1 MATRNAIAVSD
12 LSPPDSSDSR
22 LTFLPGGLASKSI
35 PVASMSSGSVSTS
48 RPSPPGNSRPKMSS
62 NSRAVSSKAAVN
74 TCCTRSS
81 TSLTTISKSRRV
93 FLRSSSW
100 VARNEWRSSRAA
112 NSSRAS
118 GFTLPSSSSWRCAA
132 AAPPVLDTPGS
143 PVLGTPGRPTL
154 RAAGWPALGTPGR
167 PVLSAAAWPT
177 LGTPGR
183 PVLGAAAWPA
193 LGTPGRPVLGGIR
206 SCFHGRR
213 DKDVRAVLGD
223 ERGHVHAEFLRGPH
237 GKLLQPHPLLSPGDL
252 GAMGTVHYRVEFG
265 GQLPDLPA
273 NLFECLR
280 PPLAG
285 LLGGLGVLGRRG
297 QRLGQSDQRQRGA
310 LGHGPR
316 HYGLP
321 GPQHAPGDS

>member
-132 AAPPVLDTPGS
+132 AARRSCSARIYRVGCGSAAPSPDPAPAAAALRRTPPFW
-143 PVLGTPGRPTL
+143 TL
-154 RAAGWPALGTPGR
+154 PAP
-167 PVLSAAAWPT
+167 PLSALPA
-177 LGTPGR
+177 R
-183 PVLGAAAWPA
+183 P
-193 LGTPGRPVLGGIR
+193 
-206 SCFHGRR
+206 
-213 DKDVRAVLGD
+213 VLGD
-223 ERGHVHAEFLRGPH
+223 ERGHAHAEFLRGPH